1 MKNAAAVR
9 RKLVPDQRSSGIPGD
24 PVASDAEKYQFTEHA
39 SVLLNAV
46 RKQRRQLFA
55 GAAASLIDVV
65 NFGVFFSKHDR
76 YLPFRRI
83 IHSLTVYGINYSC
96 SEKNMTCPPVQ
107 KNGKTVG
114 KNRDSPAPKRS
125 FSRNIRDKVGK
136 KG

>member
-1 MKNAAAVR
+1 
-9 RKLVPDQRSSGIPGD
+9 
-24 PVASDAEKYQFTEHA
+24 

-96 SEKNMTCPPVQ
+96 NEKNMTCPPVQ